1 MKKTILALGVS
12 TLLAGLATTASAQSP
27 LTSPLVVT
35 PTNIGHILV
44 VPYFTAQEGN
54 ATLLNIVNTDKVN
67 GKALKVR
74 FRGASNSDDVFDFTL
89 FLSPG
94 DVWAAEISQNPS
106 TGLARLSTSDNSC
119 TLPTQVNR
127 DFITARVNPKAD
139 TANETREGY
148 IEILNAADIVPGTA
162 VYSAIKHVKGAPPV
176 ACSNGARTPDAL
188 RPLLT
193 EAGIASAGFS
203 APTTGLFA
211 DWSIFNV
218 AEATSWSGVATA
230 VTVNPIFA
238 LDSEFTTQV
247 VLHPQANGTPTGPV
261 DLLTADPLFQL
272 YATSGGTAGLQLQ
285 HFDLPDLSTPYLAGG
300 MFPAAA
306 QALFLSL
313 GLAKTSIKNEYFTD
327 DRVQAQTDWVFSS
340 PTRRYHVAL
349 DYTATTPASQVVFN
363 QLLQEEGGF
372 FYNTS
377 NITVEGSDATRKI
390 CVSGI
395 ERTFW
400 DRSEQYK
407 ESDDD
412 FVISPSPIAPKV
424 NLCGEVAVWSINA
437 GDEYAPSALAANV
450 TRKNIEVGYADGW
463 GEFLT
468 PGLLV
473 SGPFPSGLG
482 LPMLGAAF
490 AKATSTNVGAGVLG
504 NFGLVWEHKYTVP
517 EYYNVFNSKAA
528 GK

>member
-1 MKKTILALGVS
+1 M
-12 TLLAGLATTASAQSP
+12 
-27 LTSPLVVT
+27 
-35 PTNIGHILV
+35 
-44 VPYFTAQEGN
+44 
-54 ATLLNIVNTDKVN
+54 
-67 GKALKVR
+67 
-74 FRGASNSDDVFDFTL
+74 
-89 FLSPG
+89 
-94 DVWAAEISQNPS
+94 
-106 TGLARLSTSDNSC
+106 
-119 TLPTQVNR
+119 
-127 DFITARVNPKAD
+127 
-139 TANETREGY
+139 
-148 IEILNAADIVPGTA
+148 
-162 VYSAIKHVKGAPPV
+162 

-230 VTVNPIFA
+230 VTVNPIFE
-238 LDSEFTTQV
+238 LETEITTQV
-247 VLHPQANGTPTGPV
+247 VLHPQANGMPTGSV
-261 DLLTADPLFQL
+261 ALLTADPLFQL
-272 YATSGGTAGLQLQ
+272 YETSGGTAGLQLQ
-285 HFDLPDLSTPYLAGG
+285 HFDLPDLSTPYLNGG

-306 QALFLSL
+306 QALYLSL

-327 DRVQAQTDWVFSS
+327 DRVQAQTDWVLSA

-349 DYTATTPASQVVFN
+349 DYAAASAATQVVFN
-363 QLLQEEGGF
+363 PILGPSDL
-372 FYNTS
+372 FYNTT
-377 NITVEGSDATRKI
+377 NITVEGTDATRKI

-395 ERTFW
+395 DRTFW

-468 PGLLV
+468 PGPV
-473 SGPFPSGLG
+473 GLG

-490 AKATSTNVGAGVLG
+490 AKATSTNVGAGVKG
-504 NFGLVWEHKYTVP
+504 NFGLVWEHKYTVTDF
-517 EYYNVFNSKAA
+517 YRVSNTTAA

>member
-230 VTVNPIFA
+230 VTVNPLMA
-238 LDSEFTTQV
+238 RPGETVTNM
-247 VLHPQANGTPTGPV
+247 VLHPQANGTPSGAVNT
-261 DLLTADPLFQL
+261 LTADPLFQL
-272 YATSGGTAGLQLQ
+272 YATSGGVAGVQVQ
-285 HFDLPDLSTPYLAGG
+285 HFDLPDLSTPYVIGVSS
-300 MFPAAA
+300 PEE
-306 QALFLSL
+306 QALYLSL

-340 PTRRYHVAL
+340 PTRRYHVAM

-363 QLLQEEGGF
+363 QLLLEGAGY

-377 NITVEGSDATRKI
+377 NVTVEGSDATRKI

-395 ERTFW
+395 DRTFW

-468 PGLLV
+468 PGPV
-473 SGPFPSGLG
+473 GLG

-504 NFGLVWEHKYTVP
+504 NFGLVWEHKYTINVGGDGP
-517 EYYNVFNSKAA
+517 EGNE
-528 GK
+528 